1 MSLQYRYLAF
11 GLDIA
16 SALQLP
22 ELRAGG
28 RGADVEIR
36 RATTLPPDWSAPSEI
51 SETMTGPNEWRL
63 TYDDVGVL
71 TVRDGRQIEVQPLR
85 GVSARLLR
93 MMVLGPAMAA
103 VLHQR
108 GFLLIHASVVEIG
121 GRAAA
126 FLGAS
131 GAGKSTIA
139 AAMHAAGHRLVADDV
154 AAVRVGEHGAEVYA
168 GFPQLKLWPDA
179 ATAVGR
185 DSTRLP
191 RLERGIEKRAARLRS
206 GFVEQRALPLER
218 IYELE
223 YGPAVEITALHPH
236 AGLLTLAA
244 HGYGVQRLATA
255 SGAVEF
261 RKRAAIVDLLGVHRL
276 ARPCDLA
283 ALPTVVARVERDLAS
298 YD

>member
-22 ELRAGG
+22 ELPAGG
-28 RGADVEIR
+28 RRADVEIR
-36 RATTLPPDWSAPSEI
+36 RATTLPPDWAAPAEI
-51 SETMTGPNEWRL
+51 SETQIGPNEWRL

-71 TVRDGRQIEVQPLR
+71 TVRDGRQIEVQPLH
-85 GVSARLLR
+85 GVPARLLR

-108 GFLLIHASVVEIG
+108 GFLLIHASVVEID

-131 GAGKSTIA
+131 GDGKSTTA

-154 AAVRVGEHGAEVYA
+154 AAVRVGPNGVEVYA
-168 GFPQLKLWPDA
+168 GIPQLKLWPDA
-179 ATAVGR
+179 ANALGH
-185 DSTRLP
+185 DSARLP
-191 RLERGIEKRAARLRS
+191 RLERGIEKRAQRLRS
-206 GFVEQRALPLER
+206 GFAQQKALPLAR
-218 IYELE
+218 IYELA
-223 YGPAVEITALHPH
+223 YGPNIDITPMHPH
-236 AGLLTLAA
+236 AALLSLAA
-244 HGYGVQRLATA
+244 HGYGIQRLAEA
-255 SGAVEF
+255 SGAAEF
-261 RKRAAIVDLLGVHRL
+261 RKRAVVVEQLGVHRL
-276 ARPCDLA
+276 ERPRDLGALAR
-283 ALPTVVARVERDLAS
+283 VVARVERDLAC